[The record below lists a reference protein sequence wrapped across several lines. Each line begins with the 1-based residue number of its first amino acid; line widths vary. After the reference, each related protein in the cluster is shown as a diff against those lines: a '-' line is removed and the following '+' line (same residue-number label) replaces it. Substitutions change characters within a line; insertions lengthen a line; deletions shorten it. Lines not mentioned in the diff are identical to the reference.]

1 MAAYLFS
8 TGSIL
13 SSITLVI
20 MFAGVGIFGP
30 LNDAISALEFLFLI
44 PVALAIYQV
53 LRPAAPILSAI
64 PTINGI
70 SAMLIFSA
78 LQFLLVARVVRFEQT
93 LGAVLAMGAV
103 IGVWMVVADALLLT
117 GGHITTWPAWT
128 GIVGGISFVITA
140 IGWFYLGGME
150 HPAIAIGF
158 IVGAISLP
166 AWGIGLGRIITGSV
180 LLG

>member
-1 MAAYLFS
+1 
-8 TGSIL
+8 
-13 SSITLVI
+13 
-20 MFAGVGIFGP
+20 
-30 LNDAISALEFLFLI
+30 
-44 PVALAIYQV
+44 
-53 LRPAAPILSAI
+53 
-64 PTINGI
+64 
-70 SAMLIFSA
+70 
-78 LQFLLVARVVRFEQT
+78 
-93 LGAVLAMGAV
+93 MGAV
-103 IGVWMVVADALLLT
+103 IGVWMVVTDALLLT
-117 GGHITTWPAWT
+117 GGHIATWLAWT